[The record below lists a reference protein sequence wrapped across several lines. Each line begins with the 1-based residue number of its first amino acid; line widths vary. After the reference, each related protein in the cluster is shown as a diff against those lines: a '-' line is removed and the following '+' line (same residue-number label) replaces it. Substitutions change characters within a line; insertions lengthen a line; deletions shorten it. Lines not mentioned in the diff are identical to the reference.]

1 MFYAIT
7 RMDYLD
13 ATALSLEAARQRSIW
28 TPSPSVAGRGIAR
41 WQERPSEPLRFRDFL
56 RL

>member
-13 ATALSLEAARQRSIW
+13 ATALSLEAARQRSILMPLPAGESPGAG
-28 TPSPSVAGRGIAR
+28 TPK
-41 WQERPSEPLRFRDFL
+41 PLRFCDS
-56 RL
+56 